1 MQYQIWGM
9 VANSELLI
17 TLVNTKKQAKDTFT
31 KFLRESMQKNNA
43 RNLMSLYSASEILK
57 DQF

>member
-1 MQYQIWGM
+1 M